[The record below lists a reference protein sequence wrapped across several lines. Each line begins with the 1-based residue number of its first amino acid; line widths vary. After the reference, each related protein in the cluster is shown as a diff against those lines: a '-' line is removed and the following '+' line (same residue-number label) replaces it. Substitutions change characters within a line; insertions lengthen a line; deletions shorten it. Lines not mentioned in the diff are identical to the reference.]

1 MTSEQT
7 DGTQETLDAL
17 GFPRPDELLRS
28 RFFAVPA
35 GAPRDRRP
43 TDVTMLV
50 ATLIALILFAVRAGS
65 PTGGFEASVV
75 DLVDRLPTFLDPLWR
90 IARDA
95 LLVWAL
101 VIIVITVLRRQWG
114 LARDLVF
121 VVAVAIAVAA
131 VVGRLA
137 KGSWPDLLDAITRTD
152 RPADYPAAGLALA
165 VSIASVA
172 SSHLS
177 RPYRYF
183 GRWLITGGGIASV
196 AMGITSPGG
205 AFGAASLGLAAAA
218 AVHLI
223 VGSPGGLPSLRQV
236 RSALAG
242 IGVDAEPLDVS
253 RRSGVVQARAID
265 ADGADLRVK
274 VYGRDAWDGQLVV
287 SVWRFLW
294 YREQGPTLSLTRLQQ
309 VEHEAFITLLAE
321 RRGALVDPVVAAGA
335 DSIGDALLVV
345 RRIGIPLGELAATIV
360 EPSAHAAAAWHS
372 LALLH
377 HAGIAHGSIEAD
389 RLLFDGTSVRFADLG
404 SSVVGASPQA
414 RLVDRAQLLV
424 TLATSFGTDAA
435 VASGLAA
442 LGTEGLLDVASFV
455 QPAAL
460 STAARRQVA
469 AAGLDVD
476 DIRAAAVA
484 ATGGTQRELQ
494 RLRRL
499 TIGRVLMAVLLFFAA
514 SRLVTGLLEIGLDTI
529 WDALQHANFAIVI
542 FAFCIS
548 LISRPATA
556 MGLTALSPVKVPF
569 GRLTLLQFAMSF
581 VNLAMPSTAGRVA
594 VNIRFFQRNGVDPT
608 TAVAIG
614 ALDGFCGF
622 IAQMILV
629 GSVFLFGLGSVD
641 LGVDDTFS
649 FDRIASL
656 LWLLGIGVVVAVVVV
671 AVVPVLRRYVL
682 EAIGRL
688 REFLGPFLRSPKR
701 VATTIGAN
709 LISEIV
715 GAMVLLTVLA
725 AFGQSVTVPDVILVS
740 VGVGLFSGLMPVP
753 GGIGV
758 AEAAL
763 TAGFMALGVPDAT
776 AFAAALTCRM
786 VTYYSP
792 PIPGWFALRWMQ
804 RRHYL

>member
-1 MTSEQT
+1 
-7 DGTQETLDAL
+7 
-17 GFPRPDELLRS
+17 
-28 RFFAVPA
+28 
-35 GAPRDRRP
+35 
-43 TDVTMLV
+43 MLV
-50 ATLIALILFAVRAGS
+50 ATLAALTLFAVRADS
-65 PTGGFEASVV
+65 PLGGFEASVV

-95 LLVWAL
+95 LLLWAL
-101 VIIVITVLRRQWG
+101 VIAVITVVRRQWG
-114 LARDLVF
+114 LARDLVLAVG
-121 VVAVAIAVAA
+121 VVFAVAA

-137 KGSWPDLLDAITRTD
+137 KGSWPDLLEAMVRTD
-152 RPADYPAAGLALA
+152 RPVDYPAAGLALA

-183 GRWLITGGGIASV
+183 GRWLIIGGGVASV
-196 AMGITSPGG
+196 AMGVTSPGG
-205 AFGAASLGLAAAA
+205 AFGAVSLGLAAAA
-218 AVHLI
+218 AVHLA

-236 RSALAG
+236 RSAMAG
-242 IGVDAEPLDVS
+242 IGVDAEPQDVS
-253 RRSGVVQARAID
+253 RRAGVVRVQAVD
-265 ADGADLRVK
+265 ADGSDLRVK

-294 YREQGPTLSLTRLQQ
+294 YREQGPTLSLTRMQQ

-345 RRIGIPLGELAATIV
+345 RRIGQPLSELAPTITQPA
-360 EPSAHAAAAWHS
+360 EAAAAAWQS

-377 HAGIAHGSIEAD
+377 RAGIAHGAIDAD
-389 RLLFDGTSVRFADLG
+389 RLLFDGTTARFADLG
-404 SSVVGASPQA
+404 SSVVGASAQML
-414 RLVDRAQLLV
+414 LVDRAQLLV
-424 TLATSFGTDAA
+424 TLATSFGAEAA
-435 VASGLAA
+435 VAGALAA
-442 LGTEGLLDVASFV
+442 LGTDGLLEVSSFV

-460 STAARRQVA
+460 STTLRRQVGTA
-469 AAGLDVD
+469 DMDVD
-476 DIRAAAVA
+476 DIRGAVVA
-484 ATGGTQRELQ
+484 ATGGKQRDLQ

-499 TIGRVLMAVLLFFAA
+499 TIGRVLMALLLFFAA

-529 WDALQHANFAIVI
+529 WEAMQHANFAIVI

-622 IAQMILV
+622 ISQMILV

-641 LGVDDTFS
+641 LGIDDSFS
-649 FDRIASL
+649 LDKITSL
-656 LWLLGIGVVVAVVVV
+656 LWMLGTAAVVAIVVVA
-671 AVVPVLRRYVL
+671 AVPFLRRLVL
-682 EAIGRL
+682 DAIGKL

-709 LISEIV
+709 LISELV
-715 GAMVLLTVLA
+715 GALVLLTVLA

-792 PIPGWFALRWMQ
+792 PLPGWFALRWMQ